1 MVGLALSNGA
11 IALSGA
17 LVAQNHGFSDI
28 GMGAGILVTGAAA
41 VMIGEAIFG
50 DGSIE
55 RWIVATLTGVLVYTF
70 LVVLAL
76 RVGMA
81 PTDLK
86 LVTAALLLVSIS
98 LPRLRKRVT

>member
-1 MVGLALSNGA
+1 
-11 IALSGA
+11 
-17 LVAQNHGFSDI
+17 
-28 GMGAGILVTGAAA
+28 
-41 VMIGEAIFG
+41 
-50 DGSIE
+50 
-55 RWIVATLTGVLVYTF
+55 LTGVLVYTF